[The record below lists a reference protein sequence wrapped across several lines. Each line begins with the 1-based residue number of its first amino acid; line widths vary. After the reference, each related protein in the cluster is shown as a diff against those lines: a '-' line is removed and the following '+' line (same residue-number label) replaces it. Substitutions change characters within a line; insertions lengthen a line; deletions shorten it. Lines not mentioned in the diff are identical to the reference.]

1 MINQKLKIIECP
13 RDAMQS
19 WKNIIPTKQ
28 KIEYLSLL
36 GTVGFDT
43 IDCGSFVSSKLIPQ
57 MADTAEVLAAA
68 DLGDSNSKLLVI
80 VANVRGAEEAIGHQ
94 NINYL
99 GFPFS
104 VSSTFQHLNANSSIK
119 ESFESV
125 KTIQSLCN
133 THGKEQVVYISMAFG
148 NPYKDEYNEKI
159 VLTTIEKIAAIGIHV
174 ISLAD
179 TVGLATPSQIASLVK
194 QTIHNFPEHEIGVHL
209 HSKTENRE
217 DKIDA
222 AFDNGCLRFDG
233 AIKGFGGCPMSG
245 SELIGNMDTGWM
257 IRYFEKK
264 GYLNTID
271 DNALKQAEIMASKIF
286 V

>member
-179 TVGLATPSQIASLVK
+179 TVGLATPSQISSLVK